1 LETVGDLEMKHSF
14 KLRKTLQ
21 RFFSSLPST
30 DAIEVIVIGGGHA
43 GCEAAAAAAR
53 RGSRTLLLT
62 PSPSTSIGEMS
73 CNPSIGGLAKGA
85 LVKEVD
91 ALGGL
96 IGQVADQAGIQ
107 FRMLNRSKGPAVRGP
122 RAQMDRLLYKQH
134 MQALLKT
141 IPNLEILDGAAVG
154 LMLDNNKNNKNSSS
168 GDNNNNRAATVKGVV
183 LSNGQRIHCKSVVVT
198 TGTFLKGVVH
208 IGSTNRPAGRISS
221 CRDTSVD
228 ETAAGAATQLSALFT
243 DIGFKLGRLKTG
255 TPPRIDGSTI
265 HYSQCIEQ
273 PSDQYPTPFSFL
285 NVHPVA
291 EGNTSACSIGSQLPY
306 WQPSSPQLPCWG
318 TFTTTETQQWLQQ
331 CIANGRGATFA
342 SGLTAGQQGA
352 AIEPRY
358 CPSLET
364 KIRRFPD
371 RPYHIWLEPEGL
383 PEHSN
388 VVYPNGLS
396 NSMEPEDQEVLL
408 KTIPALRNAK
418 MLQPAYAVEYD
429 FVDPRELGN
438 TLETKRVKG
447 LYLAGQI
454 NGTTGYEEAAAQG
467 LVAGANAAVGH
478 HACGGDDDSGTSS
491 ASSSSNKLILSR
503 SQGYIGVLIDDLV
516 TRGTTEP
523 YRMMTARA
531 EYRLSLRP
539 DNADLR
545 LTEIG
550 RRLGLIDDNRWHVYK
565 YRKCEIGVTERA
577 MEKCRMPASSWLK
590 YGLTASKD
598 GGLRSA
604 AEMYGR
610 PGATVEALV
619 GAAIS
624 EGAPGAVKLQQ
635 RLMPGSVGDS
645 MEQSI
650 ATRTRTR
657 TTTTRPPHRPGGSL
671 ETALN
676 NAYYKPYIAAQE
688 EEVAALMRDEDLL
701 LPWDIEYECMQGLS
715 GEDREK
721 LMEIR
726 PGTLGA
732 AKRIQGVSASALVL
746 LLKEVKRR
754 EKWIHRG

>member
-1 LETVGDLEMKHSF
+1 MRRHSLNN
-14 KLRKTLQ
+14 LRKSLHH
-21 RFFSSLPST
+21 FFSSLPST
-30 DAIEVIVIGGGHA
+30 DAIDVIVIGGGHA

-73 CNPSIGGLAKGA
+73 CNPSIGGLAKGT
-85 LVKEVD
+85 LVREVD

-134 MQALLKT
+134 MQALLET
-141 IPNLEILDGAAVG
+141 VPNLKILDGAAVG
-154 LMLDNNKNNKNSSS
+154 LMLDNNNNHNS
-168 GDNNNNRAATVKGVV
+168 NRAAATVRGVV
-183 LSNGQRIHCKSVVVT
+183 LSNGQTIPCKSVVIT
-198 TGTFLKGVVH
+198 TGTFLKGAVH
-208 IGSTNRPAGRISS
+208 IGSTSRPAGRISS
-221 CRDTSVD
+221 GPDTSAD
-228 ETAAGAATQLSALFT
+228 ETAAGAATQLSTLFT
-243 DIGFKLGRLKTG
+243 HIGFRLGRLKTG
-255 TPPRIDGSTI
+255 TPPRIDGTTVD
-265 HYSQCIEQ
+265 YSQCTEQ

-291 EGNTSACSIGSQLPY
+291 EGSSSACGIGSQLPY
-306 WQPSSPQLPCWG
+306 WQPLVPQLPCWG
-318 TFTTTETQQWLQQ
+318 TFTTPETQQWLQQ
-331 CIANGRGATFA
+331 CIANGRGATFS
-342 SGLTAGQQGA
+342 SGLTAGQHGA

-383 PEHSN
+383 PEHTNN

-396 NSMEPEDQEVLL
+396 NSMEPDDQEVLL

-438 TLETKRVKG
+438 TLETKRVRG

-478 HACGGDDDSGTSS
+478 DDSGPP
-491 ASSSSNKLILSR
+491 SSSNKLILSR
-503 SQGYIGVLIDDLV
+503 SQGYLGVLIDDLV

-550 RRLGLIDDNRWHVYK
+550 RRLGLVDDHRWHVYK

-577 MEKCRMPASSWLK
+577 MEMCKMPASSWLK

-604 AEMYGR
+604 GEMYGR
-610 PGATVEALV
+610 PGGTVETLV
-619 GAAIS
+619 AAAIG

-635 RLMPGSVGDS
+635 RLMPGSK
-645 MEQSI
+645 EQSI
-650 ATRTRTR
+650 ATTP
-657 TTTTRPPHRPGGSL
+657 RPSHRPGGSL

-676 NAYYKPYIAAQE
+676 NAYYRPYIAAQE
-688 EEVAALMRDEDLL
+688 EEVAALMRDEDML
-701 LPWDIEYECMQGLS
+701 LPWDIKYENLQGLS

-754 EKWIHRG
+754 EKWIDRG